1 MRHPRTTLRASV
13 RAAAALAGAFVL
25 TVAGLAGCSNGDKQ
39 ANTVGVARA
48 IGQGEGALNLVTW
61 SGYTES
67 GANDPRVDWVTP
79 FEERTQC
86 KVNIRYASSG
96 ADMVDQMSNPNRRF
110 DGIAAPPEVAGQ
122 LIAAKQAVQINS
134 DLVDGYKDL
143 QPRLRGL
150 LKKGDKV
157 FGVPFVWGSNLLMYD
172 PKVVQ
177 PAPTSWSALFDPAE
191 AKKHAGRL
199 VVRDG
204 PLTIADAALYLKFRD
219 HKLGITDP
227 YELTTKQLS
236 AATEVLRKQHPY
248 VKSYWTHPADAISAF
263 ASGDA
268 VLGEVWPY
276 HVDVLQRAGRS
287 IEGVTPKEGVTGWAD
302 SWMIGAR
309 AEHPNCM
316 YQWLNWMTSPDVQ
329 QQVSEWDGVAPA
341 NPQACSQYRL
351 NAEFCTTY
359 HVNDRAYIDKV
370 LFAHVPTK
378 QCGGR
383 SKCTDYAEWTQAWG
397 EALR

>member
-1 MRHPRTTLRASV
+1 MRHPRTTLRA
-13 RAAAALAGAFVL
+13 AAAMAGALVL
-25 TVAGLAGCSNGDKQ
+25 AVAGLAGCSKGGRQ
-39 ANTVGVARA
+39 ASTVEIARA

-61 SGYTES
+61 SGYTEN
-67 GANDPRVDWVTP
+67 GASDPRVDWVTP
-79 FEERTQC
+79 FEQRTQC

-96 ADMVDQMSNPNRRF
+96 ADMVAQMSNPSRRF

-122 LIAAKQAVQINS
+122 LIAAKQVVQINS

-150 LKKGDKV
+150 LKRGAKV
-157 FGVPFVWGSNLLMYD
+157 YGVPFVWGSNVLMYD

-191 AKKHAGRL
+191 AKKYAGRL

-204 PLTIADAALYLKFRD
+204 PLTIADAALYLKFHDR
-219 HKLGITDP
+219 KLGISDP
-227 YELTTKQLS
+227 YELTSKQLG
-236 AATEVLRKQHPY
+236 AATEVLRKQHRY
-248 VKSYWTHPADAISAF
+248 VKSYWTHPSDAISAF

-268 VLGEVWPY
+268 VIGEVWPY

-287 IEGVTPKEGVTGWAD
+287 IEGVTPKEGVTGWSD

-351 NAEFCTTY
+351 NPEFCTTY
-359 HVNDRAYIDKV
+359 HVNDRAYLDKV
-370 LFAHVPTK
+370 LFAHTPGK
-378 QCGGR
+378 ECGR
-383 SKCTDYAEWTQAWG
+383 HVCTDYAQWTQAWG

>member
-1 MRHPRTTLRASV
+1 M
-13 RAAAALAGAFVL
+13 
-25 TVAGLAGCSNGDKQ
+25 
-39 ANTVGVARA
+39 GVARA
-48 IGQGEGALNLVTW
+48 IGQGEGALTLVTW
-61 SGYTES
+61 PGYTEGGTS
-67 GANDPRVDWVTP
+67 DPRVDWVTP
-79 FEERTQC
+79 FQERTGC
-86 KVNIRYASSG
+86 RVDIRYAASG
-96 ADMVDQMSNPNRRF
+96 ADMVAQMSNPSRRF

-122 LIAAKQAVQINS
+122 LIAAKQAVQINP

-150 LKKGDKV
+150 LKKSGKV
-157 FGVPFVWGSNLLMYD
+157 YGVPFVWGSNVLMYD

-177 PAPTSWSALFDPAE
+177 PAPTSWSALFDPAQ
-191 AKKHAGRL
+191 AKKYAGRL

-204 PLTIADAALYLKFRD
+204 PLTIADAALYLKYREPG
-219 HKLGITDP
+219 LGISDP
-227 YELTTKQLS
+227 YELTPRQLG
-236 AATEVLRKQHPY
+236 AVTDVLRKQHPY
-248 VKSYWTHPADAISAF
+248 VKSYWTHPSDAISAF

-287 IEGVTPKEGVTGWAD
+287 IEGVTPKEGVTGWLD

-329 QQVSEWDGVAPA
+329 QQVSEWTGVAPA

-351 NAEFCTTY
+351 NPEFCTTY
-359 HVNDRAYIDKV
+359 HVNDRAYLDKV
-370 LFAHVPTK
+370 LFARTPVKECGRHV
-378 QCGGR
+378 
-383 SKCTDYAEWTQAWG
+383 CTDYAQWIQAWSD
-397 EALR
+397 AQR

>member
-1 MRHPRTTLRASV
+1 MRHPHTAL
-13 RAAAALAGAFVL
+13 RAAAALAGALVL
-25 TVAGLAGCSNGDKQ
+25 MAAVLAGCSEGGRQ
-39 ANTVGVARA
+39 AGTVGVARA
-48 IGQGEGALNLVTW
+48 IGQGEGALTLVTW
-61 SGYTES
+61 PGYTEG
-67 GANDPRVDWVTP
+67 GASDPRVDWVTP
-79 FEERTQC
+79 FQERTGC
-86 KVNIRYASSG
+86 RVDIRYASSG
-96 ADMVDQMSNPNRRF
+96 ADMVAQMSNPSRRF

-122 LIAAKQAVQINS
+122 LIAAKQAVQINP

-150 LKKGDKV
+150 LKKSGKV
-157 FGVPFVWGSNLLMYD
+157 YGVPFVWGSNVLMYD

-177 PAPTSWSALFDPAE
+177 PAPTSWSALFDPAQ
-191 AKKHAGRL
+191 AKKYAGRL

-204 PLTIADAALYLKFRD
+204 PLTIADAALYLKYRQPG
-219 HKLGITDP
+219 LGISDP
-227 YELTTKQLS
+227 YELTPRQLT
-236 AATEVLRKQHPY
+236 AVTDVLRKQHPY
-248 VKSYWTHPADAISAF
+248 VKSYWTHPSDAISAF

-287 IEGVTPKEGVTGWAD
+287 IEGVTPREGVTGWLD

-329 QQVSEWDGVAPA
+329 QQVSEWTGVAPA

-351 NAEFCTTY
+351 NPEFCTTY
-359 HVNDRAYIDKV
+359 HVNDRAYLDKV
-370 LFAHVPTK
+370 LFARTPVKECGRHV
-378 QCGGR
+378 
-383 SKCTDYAEWTQAWG
+383 CTDYAQWTQAWSD
-397 EALR
+397 AQR

>member
-1 MRHPRTTLRASV
+1 MRHPRTTA
-13 RAAAALAGAFVL
+13 RAAAAMAVALVLAAV
-25 TVAGLAGCSNGDKQ
+25 GLAGCSSGGKQ
-39 ANTVGVARA
+39 ASTVGVARA
-48 IGQGEGALNLVTW
+48 IGQGEGILNLVTW
-61 SGYTES
+61 SGYTENGTS
-67 GANDPRVDWVTP
+67 DPRVDWVTP
-79 FEERTQC
+79 FEQRTQC
-86 KVNIRYASSG
+86 KVNIKYASSG
-96 ADMVDQMSNPNRRF
+96 ADMVAQMSNPSRRY

-122 LIAAKQAVQINS
+122 LIAAKQVLQINS

-150 LKKGDKV
+150 LKKGGKV
-157 FGVPFVWGSNLLMYD
+157 YGVPFVWGSNVLMYD

-191 AKKHAGRL
+191 AKKYAGRL

-204 PLTIADAALYLKFRD
+204 PLTIADAALYLKFHDR
-219 HKLGITDP
+219 KLGISDP

-236 AATEVLRKQHPY
+236 AATEVLKKQHSS
-248 VKSYWTHPADAISAF
+248 VKSYWSHPSDAISAF

-276 HVDVLQRAGRS
+276 HVDVLRRAGRS
-287 IEGVTPKEGVTGWAD
+287 VEGVTPKEGVTGWSD

-351 NAEFCTTY
+351 NPEFCTTY
-359 HVNDRAYIDKV
+359 HVNDHAYLDKV
-370 LFAHVPTK
+370 LFAHTPTK
-378 QCGGR
+378 ECGR
-383 SKCTDYAEWTQAWG
+383 HVCTDYAQWTQAWS